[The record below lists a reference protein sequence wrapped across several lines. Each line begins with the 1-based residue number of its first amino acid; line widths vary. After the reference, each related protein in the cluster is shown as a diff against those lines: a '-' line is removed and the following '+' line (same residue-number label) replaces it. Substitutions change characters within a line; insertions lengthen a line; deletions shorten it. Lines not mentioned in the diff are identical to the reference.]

1 MDKTLKT
8 VYDVKESLNEY
19 FKLKQKYEAEIAANK
34 KRIINNSTLSNR
46 EKRSEFMK
54 LKPKCINCKR
64 PGGSIFKVL
73 FNAED
78 SNNESYREYNATCG
92 IISNPCN
99 FKIKIRCGKTEM
111 ITDILKNMENEIK
124 DNKNEIIDDKNKLL
138 FGYLTTELALDKFD
152 YLKEAVSTYSSLY
165 EEYLTKYNSIVDNE
179 DKKKE
184 LEEAI
189 TNSYIYINQI
199 KDCIKKSDESGNK
212 SFISD
217 AVNIYDTTLVP
228 ILSTIRNLKYNESFV
243 WHNEDTNSCNLMQ
256 NKYSISNLLFSSFQS
271 SVISFDI
278 GYDSKKSRLIIES
291 SESSESEEAKPKI
304 QARPNGDIPQDEPI
318 YGKGKDGI
326 SWHLP
331 EYNKIW
337 DNLPV
342 KFKAAI
348 RPENEWMKDF
358 MFKCVNN
365 RQKGKP
371 CELIAPKNLIIP
383 PVLIENVKS
392 SSSSPDGTPDG
403 TPDTILPAGP
413 QYDFGVKIYSDLFNT
428 KLEPSL
434 QQTYLTLFST
444 KDGVK
449 NYSMLIDAMNT
460 LVAKETDFY
469 KGFF

>member
-8 VYDVKESLNEY
+8 VYDVKESLNDY

-73 FNAED
+73 FSPED
-78 SNNESYREYNATCG
+78 SNSESYREYNARCG

-99 FKIKIRCGKTEM
+99 LKIKIRCGKTEL
-111 ITDILKNMENEIK
+111 ITDILKNMEDEIK
-124 DNKNEIIDDKNKLL
+124 ELKNTIIDDKNKLL
-138 FGYLTTELALDKFD
+138 FGYLTTEDALEQFD
-152 YLKEAVSTYSSLY
+152 FSKDAVSTYSSLY

-179 DKKKE
+179 DKKRE
-184 LEEAI
+184 LEESI
-189 TNSYIYINQI
+189 TSSYIYINQI

-243 WHNEDTNSCNLMQ
+243 WHNEDTNSCNLIQ

-271 SVISFDI
+271 SVISFET
-278 GYDSKKSRLIIES
+278 GYDAKKSQLIIES
-291 SESSESEEAKPKI
+291 SESEEVKPKI
-304 QARPNGDIPQDEPI
+304 QGRPNGEIPQDEPI

-326 SWHLP
+326 AWNIP
-331 EYNKIW
+331 EYNQLW
-337 DNLPV
+337 DKLPV
-342 KFKAAI
+342 KLKTVI
-348 RPENEWMKDF
+348 RPDNEWMKEF
-358 MFKCVNN
+358 MFKCVNAKE
-365 RQKGKP
+365 KGKP
-371 CELIAPKNLIIP
+371 CEIVAPKNLIIP
-383 PVLIENVKS
+383 PNKLA
-392 SSSSPDGTPDG
+392 DGK
-403 TPDTILPAGP
+403 
-413 QYDFGVKIYSDLFNT
+413 YDFGVQIYSDLFNT
-428 KLEPSL
+428 KLEPSI
-434 QQTYLTLFST
+434 QDTYLTLFSV

-449 NYSMLIDAMNT
+449 NYNMLIDAMNK
-460 LVAKETDFY
+460 LVAKET
-469 KGFF
+469 GFDRGYV